1 MDSNHFAEKEDHDFD
16 IKKEFFKYFF
26 YWKYFLLSIVL
37 CLVTAFLYIRYTD
50 RIYETTAKIKIL
62 DKKDSALE
70 MPTAEDLFSASKINL
85 ENEKELIISYPII
98 KKVVE
103 KLKKDVADPYFE
115 ELIKKESLELAQ
127 NFERK
132 SVPKFLVAGQEPS
145 SRSVAA
151 WSAIIDAELKK

>member
-1 MDSNHFAEKEDHDFD
+1 M
-16 IKKEFFKYFF
+16 
-26 YWKYFLLSIVL
+26 
-37 CLVTAFLYIRYTD
+37 
-50 RIYETTAKIKIL
+50 
-62 DKKDSALE
+62 
-70 MPTAEDLFSASKINL
+70 
-85 ENEKELIISYPII
+85 
-98 KKVVE
+98 
-103 KLKKDVADPYFE
+103 ADPYYE